1 MIQATVTSSGIT
13 NLVPKGND
21 QLLYQFKG
29 TAPRACLDDMVNHCA
44 KMCDSA
50 SKCTAVEAYIFKA
63 DGQLGVLHPF
73 DDGIVF
79 YCTYTLN

>member
-50 SKCTAVEAYIFKA
+50 SKCTAVEAYIFNEKA
-63 DGQLGVLHPF
+63 GALNPF